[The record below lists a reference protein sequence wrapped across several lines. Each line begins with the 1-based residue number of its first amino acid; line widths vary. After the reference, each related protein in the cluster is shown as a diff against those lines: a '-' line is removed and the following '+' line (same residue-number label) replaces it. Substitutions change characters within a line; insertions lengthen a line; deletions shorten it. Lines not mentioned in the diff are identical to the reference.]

1 MDQVLQQKKGL
12 VKGVFN
18 KVFKKYDLM
27 NDLMSLGIHRIWKK
41 NLIQM
46 MNPSN
51 KKRLI
56 DVACGTGDVA
66 KLYLEATDNIS
77 TILCVDPNINMIK
90 ECKKNLKKYKNIK
103 WKVCSAERLNV
114 PDNSFDFYT
123 ISFGLRNAKNIN
135 KSLKEAHRVLKSGG
149 RFLCLEFSKIENNN
163 LEILYK
169 NYSKLIENSEFWIV
183 TARSLLVVS
192 LTLPL
197 ELLISLGLALLLT
210 EAFPGR
216 AMVRTLIL
224 LPWMLPPIVNGFLWG
239 WLLNGEYGA
248 LNGLLYQM
256 GIIDEYVTWLRNPD
270 TQIIWVAVVQTWTRF
285 AFPTIILLAG
295 LQSIPK
301 DLLDAAKVDGASS
314 WQSFKNIVL
323 PLLMPSFAVALTIEF
338 IAAFQIFD
346 VIWTLTAGGSAG
358 GAINPFT
365 KTLMLYNYELVFR
378 DLRIGLGAALSYLI
392 LFLSLGVA
400 IVFVTRLYNQAVKS

>member
-1 MDQVLQQKKGL
+1 MNRGTRQDLVFIGVILVPLVVLVGIL
-12 VKGVFN
+12 I
-18 KVFKKYDLM
+18 YLPALD
-27 NDLMSLGIHRIWKK
+27 SLLTSFTNENLRI
-41 NLIQM
+41 LR
-46 MNPSN
+46 PS
-51 KKRLI
+51 KFIWL
-56 DVACGTGDVA
+56 
-66 KLYLEATDNIS
+66 
-77 TILCVDPNINMIK
+77 
-90 ECKKNLKKYKNIK
+90 
-103 WKVCSAERLNV
+103 
-114 PDNSFDFYT
+114 
-123 ISFGLRNAKNIN
+123 
-135 KSLKEAHRVLKSGG
+135 
-149 RFLCLEFSKIENNN
+149 
-163 LEILYK
+163 K
-169 NYSKLIENSEFWIV
+169 NYSKLIENSEFWTV
-183 TARSLLVVS
+183 TARSLLVVA

-216 AMVRTLIL
+216 AMVRTLII

-248 LNGLLYQM
+248 LNGLLYQL
-256 GIIDEYVTWLRNPD
+256 GFIDEYVTWLKNPD
-270 TQIIWVAVVQTWTRF
+270 TQVLWVAVVQTWTRF

-295 LQSIPK
+295 LQSIPM

-314 WQSFKNIVL
+314 WQTFKNIIL
-323 PLLMPSFAVALTIEF
+323 PLLMPSIAVALTIEF
-338 IAAFQIFD
+338 IASFQIFD

-400 IVFVTRLYNQAVKS
+400 IVFVTRLYNQAVKT

>member
-1 MDQVLQQKKGL
+1 VPIDRNRGTRQDLVFVAVILLPLIILVGILIYFPAIDSLITSFTNENLRIRRLPKFIGL
-12 VKGVFN
+12 
-18 KVFKKYDLM
+18 
-27 NDLMSLGIHRIWKK
+27 
-41 NLIQM
+41 
-46 MNPSN
+46 
-51 KKRLI
+51 
-56 DVACGTGDVA
+56 
-66 KLYLEATDNIS
+66 
-77 TILCVDPNINMIK
+77 
-90 ECKKNLKKYKNIK
+90 
-103 WKVCSAERLNV
+103 
-114 PDNSFDFYT
+114 
-123 ISFGLRNAKNIN
+123 
-135 KSLKEAHRVLKSGG
+135 
-149 RFLCLEFSKIENNN
+149 
-163 LEILYK
+163 K

-197 ELLISLGLALLLT
+197 ELLISLSLALLLT

-270 TQIIWVAVVQTWTRF
+270 TQVIWVVVVQTWTRF

-338 IAAFQIFD
+338 IASFQIFD

>member
-1 MDQVLQQKKGL
+1 MPIDRNRGTRQDLVFVAVILLPLIILVGILIYFPAIDSLITSFTNENLRIRRLPKFIGL
-12 VKGVFN
+12 
-18 KVFKKYDLM
+18 
-27 NDLMSLGIHRIWKK
+27 
-41 NLIQM
+41 
-46 MNPSN
+46 
-51 KKRLI
+51 
-56 DVACGTGDVA
+56 
-66 KLYLEATDNIS
+66 
-77 TILCVDPNINMIK
+77 
-90 ECKKNLKKYKNIK
+90 
-103 WKVCSAERLNV
+103 
-114 PDNSFDFYT
+114 
-123 ISFGLRNAKNIN
+123 
-135 KSLKEAHRVLKSGG
+135 
-149 RFLCLEFSKIENNN
+149 
-163 LEILYK
+163 K

-210 EAFPGR
+210 EVFPGR

-270 TQIIWVAVVQTWTRF
+270 TQVIWVVVVQTWTRF

-301 DLLDAAKVDGASS
+301 DILDAAKVDGASS
-314 WQSFKNIVL
+314 WQTFKNIVL

-338 IAAFQIFD
+338 IASFQIFD

-400 IVFVTRLYNQAVKS
+400 IIFVTRLYNQAVKS

>member
-1 MDQVLQQKKGL
+1 MLIERSRKTRQDLIFVAVILLPLIIIVGMLIYLPAIDSLITSFTNENLRIRRLPKFIGL
-12 VKGVFN
+12 
-18 KVFKKYDLM
+18 
-27 NDLMSLGIHRIWKK
+27 
-41 NLIQM
+41 
-46 MNPSN
+46 
-51 KKRLI
+51 
-56 DVACGTGDVA
+56 
-66 KLYLEATDNIS
+66 
-77 TILCVDPNINMIK
+77 
-90 ECKKNLKKYKNIK
+90 
-103 WKVCSAERLNV
+103 
-114 PDNSFDFYT
+114 
-123 ISFGLRNAKNIN
+123 
-135 KSLKEAHRVLKSGG
+135 
-149 RFLCLEFSKIENNN
+149 
-163 LEILYK
+163 K

-210 EAFPGR
+210 EVFPGR

-270 TQIIWVAVVQTWTRF
+270 TQVIWVAVVQTWTRF

-301 DLLDAAKVDGASS
+301 DILDAAKVDGASS
-314 WQSFKNIVL
+314 WQTFKNIVL

-338 IAAFQIFD
+338 IASFQIFD

-400 IVFVTRLYNQAVKS
+400 IIFVTRLYNQAVKS

>member
-1 MDQVLQQKKGL
+1 
-12 VKGVFN
+12 
-18 KVFKKYDLM
+18 
-27 NDLMSLGIHRIWKK
+27 
-41 NLIQM
+41 
-46 MNPSN
+46 
-51 KKRLI
+51 
-56 DVACGTGDVA
+56 
-66 KLYLEATDNIS
+66 
-77 TILCVDPNINMIK
+77 
-90 ECKKNLKKYKNIK
+90 
-103 WKVCSAERLNV
+103 
-114 PDNSFDFYT
+114 
-123 ISFGLRNAKNIN
+123 
-135 KSLKEAHRVLKSGG
+135 
-149 RFLCLEFSKIENNN
+149 
-163 LEILYK
+163 
-169 NYSKLIENSEFWIV
+169 
-183 TARSLLVVS
+183 VV

-216 AMVRTLIL
+216 AMVRTLII

-248 LNGLLYQM
+248 LNGLLYQL
-256 GIIDEYVTWLRNPD
+256 GFIDEYVTWLKNPD
-270 TQIIWVAVVQTWTRF
+270 TQVLWVTVVQTWTRF

-295 LQSIPK
+295 LQSIPM

-314 WQSFKNIVL
+314 WQTFRNIIL
-323 PLLMPSFAVALTIEF
+323 PLLMPSIAVVLTIEF
-338 IAAFQIFD
+338 IASLQIFD

-400 IVFVTRLYNQAVKS
+400 IVFVTRLYNQAVKT

>member
-1 MDQVLQQKKGL
+1 M
-12 VKGVFN
+12 
-18 KVFKKYDLM
+18 
-27 NDLMSLGIHRIWKK
+27 
-41 NLIQM
+41 
-46 MNPSN
+46 
-51 KKRLI
+51 LI
-56 DVACGTGDVA
+56 DRSREPRQDLIFVAV
-66 KLYLEATDNIS
+66 
-77 TILCVDPNINMIK
+77 ILLPLIILVGILIYFPAIDSLITSFTN
-90 ECKKNLKKYKNIK
+90 ENLRIR
-103 WKVCSAERLNV
+103 RL
-114 PDNSFDFYT
+114 PKF
-123 ISFGLRNAKNIN
+123 IGL
-135 KSLKEAHRVLKSGG
+135 
-149 RFLCLEFSKIENNN
+149 
-163 LEILYK
+163 K

-210 EAFPGR
+210 EVFPGR

-270 TQIIWVAVVQTWTRF
+270 TQVIWVVVVQTWTRF

-338 IAAFQIFD
+338 IASFQIFD